1 MLGLADSEA
10 RRNTGSQFKVFMCT
24 TNCGLNLRGCRNLKY
39 KSAPGNLETTGK
51 LLSLSELNDATMK
64 SDGRMWR
71 RAGPVTPQVG
81 DEQIEIRWA
90 SKHKGSIHSH
100 VGETGRERDRK
111 WQVYGGTIR
120 IIDEFLH
127 QSLALPLLLP

>member
-24 TNCGLNLRGCRNLKY
+24 ANCGLNLRGCRNLKY

-51 LLSLSELNDATMK
+51 LLSLSELNNATMK
-64 SDGRMWR
+64 SDGRMWW

-90 SKHKGSIHSH
+90 SKHKGSIHLH
-100 VGETGRERDRK
+100 VERQEERETESGRSM
-111 WQVYGGTIR
+111 WG
-120 IIDEFLH
+120 
-127 QSLALPLLLP
+127 P